1 MLDLYWLTKKKPKK
15 TIRKASKRKLTKRM
29 KMQRLNRICP
39 PHLNKKSCKK
49 LKKCTFGP
57 LPSEGSGRRGSPIC
71 HIKKLKKISKANKKR
86 KKTSAK
92 QAKKHRGGA
101 SYPSSQEQ
109 LENEL
114 SSILASY
121 PSSQEQLDNLLE
133 EELSKMTEEQKTA
146 LKYDVDQSRNL
157 NPYNKHQAKSIIDGN
172 GWASLE
178 MVNVILFLLLI
189 LSRRN
194 YRVERQ
200 VQS

>member
-1 MLDLYWLTKKKPKK
+1 ML
-15 TIRKASKRKLTKRM
+15 RS
-29 KMQRLNRICP
+29 NRICP
-39 PHLNKKSCKK
+39 PHFNKKSCKK

-101 SYPSSQEQ
+101 SYPNSQEQ

-172 GWASLE
+172 ATSQLQAGA
-178 MVNVILFLLLI
+178 ILLI
-189 LSRRN
+189 LLYMILPRN
-194 YRVERQ
+194 RQMGDRVR
-200 VQS
+200 S